1 MPAGR
6 FSSAGSSTGPEDDV
20 RGFLCPIVLACLVS
34 SGLLAQEPPPT
45 PELYPVRQ
53 LTDDP
58 AQQGFPSWSPDG
70 TTIVHSTYVR
80 EGDTGMTGL
89 WLVPAAGGESKQLT
103 TFIGE
108 QPDWSPDGHYIV
120 FDAEFGDAVKLVA
133 ASGGEPVRIV
143 PASIPVFRGG
153 NPNWSPDGTRIA
165 FKEGSNIWVLDVRT
179 GEARIV
185 LSEPGKLTVPGC
197 WSPDGSEIYMWQR
210 EEESRESEMVAV
222 SATGHARRRVA
233 SDSAHAYRYM
243 DLSPDGSLLAF
254 ASRHEDN
261 VDLWIMSADGGAP
274 VRVTRHPEYDD
285 TPRWS
290 PDGRKIAFTSTR
302 SGSFDVWV
310 LELDLK
316 AVRSELRA
324 ANP

>member
-1 MPAGR
+1 MRSFRYPTILVCI
-6 FSSAGSSTGPEDDV
+6 TGTA
-20 RGFLCPIVLACLVS
+20 LA
-34 SGLLAQEPPPT
+34 AQEPH
-45 PELYPVRQ
+45 PVRQ

-70 TTIVHSTYVR
+70 TTIVHSTYVQ
-80 EGDTGMTGL
+80 EGNTALTGL
-89 WLVPAAGGESKQLT
+89 WLVPAAGGEGRQLT

-108 QPDWSPDGHYIV
+108 HPDWSPDGQYIV
-120 FDAEFGDAVKLVA
+120 FDAEYGDAIKLVA
-133 ASGGEPVRIV
+133 ASGGQPIRVV
-143 PASIPVFRGG
+143 PASIPIFRGG

-165 FKEGSNIWVLDVRT
+165 FKEGSDLWVLDVRT

-185 LSEPGKLTVPGC
+185 LSEPGKRPITGC
-197 WSPDGSEIYMWQR
+197 WSPDGSEIYSWVR
-210 EEESRESEMVAV
+210 EEESPESTIVAV
-222 SATGHARRRVA
+222 SATGDERREVA

-254 ASRHEDN
+254 ASRHDDN
-261 VDLWIMSADGGAP
+261 VDLWVMSPDGGAP
-274 VRVTRHPEYDD
+274 VRLTSHPAYDD

-290 PDGRKIAFTSTR
+290 PDGTRIAFTSTR

-310 LELDLK
+310 VELDLK
-316 AVRSELRA
+316 AIRSALSS